1 MVAAMAESLHVE
13 RDAIPNQTPALIAL
27 TTIFFLLSTAFMAA
41 RLIWRYTHSQRGWD
55 DVFAISAYINLVIL
69 SAFGYMAAH
78 YNFGKHKSDIP
89 TTFPHAMYWFWLYQ
103 IFYKILGGL
112 TKLTFCALYYRIFER
127 RDYRRII
134 WATILIITTGT
145 VAFTFGTIFQCT
157 PIRYNWNKRIPGGS
171 CISFMAFWYAHAIF
185 NTAMDIVVFILPI
198 PLISTLQ
205 MAKRTKIG
213 LASVFALGAFTIAA
227 SIVRM
232 VMLRKSAQAIAV
244 DPTWGSMPA
253 LIWTEIE
260 ANTAVICCTLPAL
273 RQLAVRIWRA
283 VVGKKGLETTE
294 GSRGGSGNKPPE
306 NPANPFNDPPFTDPA
321 YFPGKAQQLPSTWP
335 AAKHIPIR
343 APLPYFGTWS
353 SAHYTPP
360 PSTAANNHAQITHLN
375 SPAPPK
381 PTRFFSSFLP
391 TKLYPRSHHASSDYD
406 DVELGPPTKVSEHPP
421 VIPASPAYA
430 RFRDVKVESVH
441 LPPKEGK
448 QPRQQQYRPR
458 DESGDKRESGDM
470 GGLTL
475 EEMLREG
482 PYGR

>member
-1 MVAAMAESLHVE
+1 MERQSLLVA

-41 RLIWRYTHSQRGWD
+41 RLIWRYTRSQRGWD

-112 TKLTFCALYYRIFER
+112 TKLTFCALYYRIFKR

-134 WATILIITTGT
+134 WATIMIISTGT

-157 PIRYNWNKRIPGGS
+157 PIKYNWNKRIEEGH
-171 CISFMAFWYAHAIF
+171 CISFMGFWYAHAIF
-185 NTAMDIVVFILPI
+185 NTVMDIVVFVLPI
-198 PLISTLQ
+198 PLISTLH
-205 MAKRTKIG
+205 MAKKTKVG

-283 VVGKKGLETTE
+283 VLGKKGLETTVDEE
-294 GSRGGSGNKPPE
+294 GSRGGSGNKPLPIQPT
-306 NPANPFNDPPFTDPA
+306 NSANPFNDPPYTDPT
-321 YFPGKAQQLPSTWP
+321 YFPGKSQAPSCSP

-343 APLPYFGTWS
+343 NPLPYFGTWS
-353 SAHYTPP
+353 SAHYSPP
-360 PSTAANNHAQITHLN
+360 PSTANKQEIFHLN
-375 SPAPPK
+375 SH
-381 PTRFFSSFLP
+381 PTESTSRRWTDKFLP
-391 TKLYPRSHHASSDYD
+391 TKLYARSHDED
-406 DVELGPPTKVSEHPP
+406 LELGPPAPKISDHPP
-421 VIPASPAYA
+421 VIPASPTYA

-441 LPPKEGK
+441 LPTVEGQK
-448 QPRQQQYRPR
+448 RPQHYKPRN
-458 DESGDKRESGDM
+458 ESIGNRESGAT

-475 EEMLREG
+475 EEILREG
-482 PYGR
+482 PYGK